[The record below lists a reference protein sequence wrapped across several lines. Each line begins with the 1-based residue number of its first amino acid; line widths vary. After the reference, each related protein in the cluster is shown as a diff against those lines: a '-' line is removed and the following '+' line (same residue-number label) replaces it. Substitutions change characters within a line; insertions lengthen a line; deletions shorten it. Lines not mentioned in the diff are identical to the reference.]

1 MNKPSITH
9 ISEFQVDSS
18 FELEPMCDLMNSHW
32 DLYTHVESLYEVFFI
47 SRLNEFGAN
56 LLILLNKESINDSVD
71 VIELVDLLSLCTYQE
86 VMSLEF
92 FSMDTLF
99 TVYFLQVHTNTERL
113 FDLMYDI
120 NYLSLSEIYSY

>member
-9 ISEFQVDSS
+9 ISEFEVDNS
-18 FELEPMCDLMNSHW
+18 FELESMCDLMNNHW
-32 DLYTHVESLYEVFFI
+32 DLYAHVESLYEFFFI

-56 LLILLNKESINDSVD
+56 LLILLNNESINDSVN

-86 VMSLEF
+86 VMSLKF
-92 FSMDTLF
+92 FSLETLF